1 MSEALISSQNQRI
14 VELQGEKGNLQR
26 ALKEARHLLK
36 ARAEELD
43 KLRKETEGW
52 AKERDQA
59 IEKLRA
65 SPNEHA
71 ARMTELEAENNGLR
85 HQVTFTTAALRA
97 GAKPD
102 SIEDLYKL
110 SGLKPGM
117 EPATVESF
125 AEYLTQA
132 KEARAWAFGVTPVPA
147 GQQATPRSPLGATVP
162 PAGSGRSASDAAAG
176 KVYYTR
182 RDVVEPNWQK
192 TRPDLAAALKRND
205 GSAVLTE

>member
-36 ARAEELD
+36 ARAEELE

-52 AKERDQA
+52 SKERDQA
-59 IEKLRA
+59 IEKLKA
-65 SPNEHA
+65 SPSEHA
-71 ARMTELEAENNGLR
+71 ARMAELESENNGLK
-85 HQVTFTTAALRA
+85 HQVTFTTAALKA

-125 AEYLTQA
+125 AEYLEGAKQA
-132 KEARAWAFGVTPVPA
+132 RSWAFGVTPAPA
-147 GQQATPRSPLGATVP
+147 GNQASPKSSLGATVP
-162 PAGSGRSASDAAAG
+162 PVGSGRSASDAAAS

-192 TRPDLAAALKRND
+192 ARPDLAAALKRND